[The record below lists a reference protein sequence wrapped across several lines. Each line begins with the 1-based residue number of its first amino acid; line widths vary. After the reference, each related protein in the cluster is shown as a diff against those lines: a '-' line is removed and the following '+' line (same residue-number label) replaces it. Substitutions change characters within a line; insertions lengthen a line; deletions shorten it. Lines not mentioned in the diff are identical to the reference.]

1 MNDTPALRADAR
13 RNIDRIL
20 EAATTCLSRDPDA
33 TMQQIAA
40 EAGVGRVTAYAHFSS
55 RGALVEAA
63 LERAIERGDSALSQL
78 DLDGDPRVALQ
89 RLVDASWELSALSAN
104 VWVAAHETLSAAQIR
119 VLHDRPAERARNL
132 LERGQ
137 REGVFRSDLPADWL
151 VNSLHALMKLGLDE
165 VVAGR
170 LAYADAAEF
179 IERSA
184 SGLWRRVY
192 GTDS

>member
-1 MNDTPALRADAR
+1 MNGTPTLRADAR

-20 EAATTCLSRDPDA
+20 EAAITCLSRDPDA

-40 EAGVGRVTAYAHFSS
+40 EAGVGRVTTYAHFES

-63 LERAIERGDSALSQL
+63 LERAIERGDTALSQL
-78 DLDGDPRVALQ
+78 DLDGDPHAALQ

-104 VWVAAHETLSAAQIR
+104 VWVAGHETLSAAQIR
-119 VLHDRPAERARNL
+119 VLHDRPAQRARNL

-137 REGVFRSDLPADWL
+137 CDGVFRSNLPAHWL

-170 LAYADAAEF
+170 LAHADAANY
-179 IERSA
+179 IARSA
-184 SGLWRRVY
+184 IALWSA
-192 GTDS
+192 GAGQE

>member
-1 MNDTPALRADAR
+1 MNGTPTLRADAR

-20 EAATTCLSRDPDA
+20 EAAIICLSRNPDA
-33 TMQQIAA
+33 TMQQIAV
-40 EAGVGRVTAYAHFSS
+40 EAGVGRVTAYAHFAS

-63 LERAIERGDSALSQL
+63 LERAIERGDAALSQL
-78 DLDGDPRVALQ
+78 DLDGDPYAALQ

-132 LERGQ
+132 FERGQ
-137 REGVFRSDLPADWL
+137 RDGVFRSDLPAHWL

-165 VVAGR
+165 VVAGH
-170 LAYADAAEF
+170 LAYVDAANFIARSAIALWSADAGRE
-179 IERSA
+179 
-184 SGLWRRVY
+184 
-192 GTDS
+192 

>member
-1 MNDTPALRADAR
+1 MNDTAALRADAR

-20 EAATTCLSRDPDA
+20 DAAITCLSRDPDA

-40 EAGVGRVTAYAHFSS
+40 EAGVGRVTAYAHFES

-63 LERAIERGDSALSQL
+63 LERAIERGDAALSHL
-78 DLDGDPRVALQ
+78 DFDGDPHVALQ

-104 VWVAAHETLSAAQIR
+104 VWVAAHGTLSAAQIR
-119 VLHDRPAERARNL
+119 ALHDRPAQRARKL

-137 REGVFRSDLPADWL
+137 RDGAFRRDLPAHWL

-165 VVAGR
+165 VVAER
-170 LAYADAAEF
+170 LAYADAADF
-179 IERSA
+179 IARSA
-184 SGLWRRVY
+184 IDLWSA
-192 GTDS
+192 GAGQE